1 MAKDLSETLLD
12 PRNRYQRVYSQ
23 CVTRKSPL
31 LFDGF
36 IQMLSTGWNIGRGL
50 YCNLETE
57 LMASTLAQEVAG
69 GEEFEMFIIEYQGR
83 LGFCNKTLL
92 SALQ

>member
-1 MAKDLSETLLD
+1 M
-12 PRNRYQRVYSQ
+12 
-23 CVTRKSPL
+23 TRINPL

-69 GEEFEMFIIEYQGR
+69 GEEFEMFIIEYQVGWYLTTR
-83 LGFCNKTLL
+83 HYYQRCSDEVFSL
-92 SALQ
+92 SSPDHLHGQREDDC

>member
-1 MAKDLSETLLD
+1 M
-12 PRNRYQRVYSQ
+12 
-23 CVTRKSPL
+23 TRKSPL

-69 GEEFEMFIIEYQGR
+69 ERNLRCLSLNIKVGWYFATRHYYQR
-83 LGFCNKTLL
+83 CSDEVFSL
-92 SALQ
+92 SSPDHLHGQREDDC

>member
-1 MAKDLSETLLD
+1 M
-12 PRNRYQRVYSQ
+12 
-23 CVTRKSPL
+23 TRINPL
-31 LFDGF
+31 IFDGF

-69 GEEFEMFIIEYQGR
+69 GEEFEMFIIEYQGW
-83 LGFCNKTLL
+83 LVFCNKTFYYQLCNDEVFSL
-92 SALQ
+92 SSPDHLHGQREDDC